1 MVLFS
6 IFLPPGFLAAFDED
20 RHLLEKIQAQVSAD
34 PTGLDY
40 LEVTLGADGAGIRVR
55 QTLKRVLEAEG
66 KSLTGEAECQ
76 PAR

>member
-1 MVLFS
+1 MLGTKQVKS
-6 IFLPPGFLAAFDED
+6 VTAAYDED
-20 RHLLEKIQAQVSAD
+20 KYLLEKIKAQVSAY
-34 PTGLDY
+34 PMGLNY

-55 QTLKRVLEAEG
+55 QTLKRGLAAEG